1 MVAYDP
7 MTELTL
13 DQMNEL
19 VGWWLAAETDEIELK
34 NQTCSGGVLRV
45 TIEDGSVWI
54 TPAP

>member
-19 VGWWLAAETDEIELK
+19 VGWWLAAETNEIELK
-34 NQTCSGGVLRV
+34 NQTISGGVLRV